1 MGTERTDQS
10 EASAPAV
17 QGYRREVVEDFLSA
31 VEVERRRLHE
41 IIRESEARTQ
51 RARAA
56 IDVYRVIM
64 DMLLAVQAEIA
75 EIRRAA
81 EEEAAAIL
89 RRGDEEA
96 EALFRAAYAVEDGMI
111 HLVRAE
117 AAEDPLRHTTPEPA
131 VREFG
136 SGFAVDVSGS
146 NDYMAYLRGALSDQA
161 PLGPRLD

>member
-1 MGTERTDQS
+1 MGPEPTES
-10 EASAPAV
+10 SAPAV

-31 VEVERRRLHE
+31 VEFERRRLQE
-41 IIRESEARTQ
+41 IITESEARTQ

-56 IDVYRVIM
+56 LDVYRVVM
-64 DMLLAVQAEIA
+64 EMLLAAHAEIA
-75 EIRRAA
+75 EIRLGA

-96 EALFRAAYAVEDGMI
+96 EALLRTASDAHSSTID
-111 HLVRAE
+111 LVRAE
-117 AAEDPLRHTTPEPA
+117 AAEDPLRHSDPEPA
-131 VREFG
+131 VGEFR
-136 SGFAVDVSGS
+136 SEFAVDFTGS